1 VTAQR
6 TAVLLGTLMLALAGC
21 GGGDDSAQ
29 APTVTAAPAASR
41 TPTPT
46 GDDSDRREVPIDEV
60 NETIRASARE
70 AQAQFEQLEGI
81 EPATTSDQLRT
92 STGGTTT
99 TTQTME
105 QFLTT
110 VIGNVD
116 RYWTGML
123 TRAGQQENQVT
134 YSWLAPGATETTGCV
149 AVDGTQEV
157 AGDRSAAY
165 CPSDDTIRV
174 SQQFAK
180 DLWDGLMDDELPGSA
195 AGRGHAG
202 GDFAVAYVVAHEY
215 AHSVQQHLNLYGN
228 YGQLLPVEAF
238 ELQADCMAGTWSNSV
253 YYQGLLEQGDVEEA
267 LDAALA
273 VGSFD
278 SSQPGFH
285 GTPDERYEAFKLGY
299 DTGNP
304 AACNRYLNPN
314 DVALTTNAGADS
326 GTGGGGVIVIGG

>member
-1 VTAQR
+1 VTGNRIAL
-6 TAVLLGTLMLALAGC
+6 LLGTLTLALAGC
-21 GGGDDSAQ
+21 GEKDENTQ

-46 GDDSDRREVPIDEV
+46 GGDSDRREVPIEEV
-60 NETIRASARE
+60 YETIRAAAGE
-70 AQAQFEQLEGI
+70 AKAQFEQLEGV
-81 EPATTSDQLRT
+81 PAATTSDQLRT

-99 TTQTME
+99 TTQTMD
-105 QFLTT
+105 QFLTV

-116 RYWTGML
+116 RYWTGVL
-123 TRAGQQENQVT
+123 TKAGQPENQVT
-134 YSWLAPGATETTGCV
+134 YSWLAPGATEQTGCV
-149 AVDGTQEV
+149 TADGAPEM

-165 CPSDDTIRV
+165 CPADDTIRV

-180 DLWDGLMDDELPGSA
+180 DLWDGVMDDELPGSA

-202 GDFAVAYVVAHEY
+202 GDFAVAYVIGHEY

-253 YYQGLLEQGDVEEA
+253 YYQGLLEAGDVEEA
-267 LDAALA
+267 LNAALA

-278 SSQPGFH
+278 STQPGFH

-299 DTGNP
+299 DRGDP
-304 AACNRYLNPN
+304 AACNRYLDPN

-326 GTGGGGVIVIGG
+326 GTGDGGVIVIGG